1 MIIELK
7 YNGHDRCLPERTV
20 EIIRK
25 KGFEDQCVIS
35 SLNYNGLQKVKQLN
49 DRLQTIYILFGEMGD
64 VAKLDTDGFGL
75 QAAQV
80 TPDFIHNV
88 HERGKLVY
96 VWTVDDP
103 REMEDFIEMGVDY
116 IYTNDPAELIRLLKH
131 RAART
136 PDEKLKIKFQRLLDF
151 ISANTG
157 L

>member
-1 MIIELK
+1 M
-7 YNGHDRCLPERTV
+7 PERTV

-25 KGFEDQCVIS
+25 NGFEGQCVIS
-35 SLNYNGLQKVKQLN
+35 SLNYEGLQKVKKLD
-49 DRLQTIYILFGEMGD
+49 DRLKTIYILFGEMGD
-64 VAKLDTDGFGL
+64 VAKLNADGFGL

-80 TPDFIHNV
+80 TREFIDSI

-103 REMEDFIEMGVDY
+103 KEMEDFTELGVDY
-116 IYTNDPAELIRLLKH
+116 IYTNDPAELMGLLKR

-136 PDEKLKIKFQRLLDF
+136 PAEKLKIKFQRLLDS
-151 ISANTG
+151 ISTETG